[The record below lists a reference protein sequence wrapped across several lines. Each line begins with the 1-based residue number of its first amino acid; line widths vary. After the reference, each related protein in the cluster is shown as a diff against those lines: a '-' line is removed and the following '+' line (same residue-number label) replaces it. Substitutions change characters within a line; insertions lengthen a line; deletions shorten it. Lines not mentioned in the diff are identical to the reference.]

1 MRKYDLRA
9 NKRFGQ
15 NFLVDDEI
23 LQGIIESA
31 NLSNNDIVI
40 EIGPGL
46 GNLTEY
52 ILKRA
57 RFVIA
62 VEIDSNMIRVL
73 KDRFKGNE
81 KINIINEDILKI
93 DINNLIEKVKIENNI
108 KYGNVKVIA
117 NLPYYITTPIIFKLL
132 ETDNLVEE
140 ITIMIQK
147 EVASRI
153 VAKSKS
159 SDYGILSVMANYYA
173 KSDICLLV
181 PNTSFVPSPKVTSAV
196 VKLVKHKQYNVK
208 DEKIFFELVH
218 ASFANKRKK
227 MINSLEIS
235 KFMNFSKSDL
245 KQIFT
250 KLQINENVRAEELE
264 ILDFVKISDFI
275 YENYVYKA

>member
-31 NLSNNDIVI
+31 NLSDNDIVI

-52 ILKRA
+52 MLKRA

-62 VEIDSNMIRVL
+62 VEIDSNMMRVL
-73 KDRFKGNE
+73 KDRFKENE

-108 KYGNVKVIA
+108 KDGKVKVIA

-132 ETDNLVEE
+132 ETDNPVEE

-159 SDYGILSVMANYYA
+159 SDYGILW
-173 KSDICLLV
+173 
-181 PNTSFVPSPKVTSAV
+181 
-196 VKLVKHKQYNVK
+196 
-208 DEKIFFELVH
+208 
-218 ASFANKRKK
+218 
-227 MINSLEIS
+227 
-235 KFMNFSKSDL
+235 
-245 KQIFT
+245 QIIMQN
-250 KLQINENVRAEELE
+250 L
-264 ILDFVKISDFI
+264 I
-275 YENYVYKA
+275 YVC

>member
-108 KYGNVKVIA
+108 KDGNVKVIA

-181 PNTSFVPSPKVTSAV
+181 QNTSFVPSPKVTSAV

-250 KLQINENVRAEELE
+250 KLQINKNVRAEELE